1 MVVWKGWGLLIA
13 VFLFAFVLPVEL
25 LVEHYFGEGQYKSLS
40 WPVPLVFLLAA
51 IPTTLVGIKLNNKPT
66 RVLIDSETGEKVE
79 LKSEHSLFWIP
90 MRYWGVILVVLS
102 ALIYLRNIGFI
113 S

>member
-1 MVVWKGWGLLIA
+1 MVVWKGWGLL
-13 VFLFAFVLPVEL
+13 VVGFLFAFVLPTEFV
-25 LVEHYFGEGQYKSLS
+25 VEHYLGEGQYKALA
-40 WPVPLVFLLAA
+40 WPIPLVFLLAA
-51 IPTTLVGIKLNNKPT
+51 IPTTLLGMKFHNKPA
-66 RVLIDSETGEKVE
+66 RILLDPETGEKVE

-90 MRYWGVILVVLS
+90 MRFWGVILVGLS